1 MVRETCDTY
10 SEDQRKEIL
19 QRLEKRMSTM
29 QENRENQL
37 KQIQER
43 LNEHVSNHPRPP
55 KKTLPSFLDQIP
67 WFRVC
72 NLMMKVS
79 LKEMCCWYSVLT
91 ELGVVH
97 VSMAQ
102 V

>member
-55 KKTLPSFLDQIP
+55 KKNSPVL
-67 WFRVC
+67 FRPD
-72 NLMMKVS
+72 S
-79 LKEMCCWYSVLT
+79 LVQGL
-91 ELGVVH
+91 
-97 VSMAQ
+97 
-102 V
+102 